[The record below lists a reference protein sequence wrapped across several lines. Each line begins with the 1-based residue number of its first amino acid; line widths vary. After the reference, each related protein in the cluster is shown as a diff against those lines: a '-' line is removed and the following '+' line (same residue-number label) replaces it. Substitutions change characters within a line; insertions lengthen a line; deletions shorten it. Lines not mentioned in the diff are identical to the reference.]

1 MSLYNF
7 RVEFDPTDL
16 KVGDVEENAR
26 EFQESEG
33 TDVRLNEM
41 KKEIGN
47 VVHEKGRTQVRKARS
62 FWMIMQFSG
71 KSKHSNWRYT
81 EIEKVLV
88 LKRVSGVP
96 KFRQTAEL
104 LRLMGRKERIR
115 NVCVVAHID
124 HGKTTMTDSL
134 LIEAGLL
141 PSQVAG
147 SARVLDYLEEEQKRG
162 ITIKTANISFLHEV
176 DGSAHLI
183 NLVDTPGHVDFTGK
197 VTRALRAVDGAIVV
211 VDAVEEVMAQTET
224 VTRQA
229 LEERV
234 RPVLFIN
241 KVDRLIKELKL
252 SPDEI
257 QKKFVRVI
265 TDFNNIIE
273 IYGEPRFKEK
283 WKVDPSKQ
291 TVVFGSALHR
301 WGFTLE
307 IAEKKSIRFSDRDIM
322 DAYEHETWQE
332 LSKVV
337 PLHTAILDMVV
348 KNLPSPLESQRYRI
362 PKIWKGS
369 LTSEIGQA
377 MMNCNGQGPTVI
389 GITAAQM
396 VQNEGLV
403 ATGRIFSGSVKKGD
417 NAYLVSANKVHSVQQ
432 VSLNMGAF
440 REAVSEISAGNIAAL
455 SGLESARAGETVVDV
470 EHKSMSIPFGNAQYV
485 SEPVMTIAVEPKN
498 PKDLE
503 SLLEGLKKLSI
514 EDPNLI
520 TMLDTE
526 TGQHLLSGMGEL
538 HLEVAMNFLKR
549 YLGDVELNASSPIAA
564 YRETVLKGGAVVMAK
579 SPNKRNEFWVQTEPL
594 ESKAIKVLEKSLTPS
609 MGKFEKSGW
618 GEIWAVDEHINILV
632 DLTKHTEHLQEVK
645 DSIVSGFY
653 WTCRTGPLSEQ
664 PLRGVKVKLM
674 NLKLDRNPE
683 NREPSQVTR
692 AISRSILG
700 SLLTANPTLLEPI
713 YKVIVSVP
721 PQYFGTCS
729 KIITRRH
736 GKIQATEQKGQ
747 AANITG
753 FVPVAQT
760 FGLSAEMRTATS
772 GHVFW
777 QLTFDHWEKMA
788 QKPKAEVVGK
798 LRVRRGL
805 PAEVPQPSAFVD
817 EILS

>member
-1 MSLYNF
+1 M
-7 RVEFDPTDL
+7 
-16 KVGDVEENAR
+16 G
-26 EFQESEG
+26 
-33 TDVRLNEM
+33 
-41 KKEIGN
+41 KKD
-47 VVHEKGRTQVRKARS
+47 
-62 FWMIMQFSG
+62 
-71 KSKHSNWRYT
+71 
-81 EIEKVLV
+81 
-88 LKRVSGVP
+88 
-96 KFRQTAEL
+96 
-104 LRLMGRKERIR
+104 RIR

-141 PSQVAG
+141 PSRVAG

-162 ITIKTANISFLHEV
+162 ITIKTANISFLHEMN
-176 DGSAHLI
+176 GSAYLI

-257 QKKFVRVI
+257 QKKFVRII

-273 IYGEPRFKEK
+273 IYGEPRFREK

-291 TVVFGSALHR
+291 SVVFGSALHR

-307 IAEKKSIRFSDRDIM
+307 IAEKKGITFSDRDIT

-332 LSKVV
+332 LSQVV

-348 KNLPSPLESQRYRI
+348 KNLPSPVESQRYRI

-369 LTSEIGQA
+369 LATEIGKA
-377 MMNCNGQGPTVI
+377 MANCDDQGPTVI
-389 GITAAQM
+389 SITAAQV
-396 VQNEGLV
+396 VQNEGLI

-417 NAYLVSANKVHSVQQ
+417 NAYLINAGKVHCVQQ
-432 VSLNMGAF
+432 VSLYMGAF

-455 SGLESARAGETVVDV
+455 KGLESARAGETVVDV

-485 SEPVMTIAVEPKN
+485 SEPVMTIAIEPKN

-503 SLLEGLKKLSI
+503 SLLEGLQKLSI

-520 TMLDTE
+520 TTLDTE

-538 HLEVAMNFLKR
+538 HLEVAMNFLKK
-549 YLGDVELNASSPIAA
+549 YIGDVELDATSPIAA
-564 YRETVLKGGAVVMAK
+564 YRETVLKSGALVMTN
-579 SPNKRNEFWVQTEPL
+579 SPNKRNKFWVQTEPL
-594 ESKAIKVLEKSLTPS
+594 ESKAIKVLEKNLTYDKS
-609 MGKFEKSGW
+609 NFGKSEE
-618 GEIWAVDEHINILV
+618 GEIWAIDEHINILV
-632 DLTKHTEHLQEVK
+632 DSTKQAEHLQEVK
-645 DSIVSGFY
+645 DNIVSGFY

-674 NLKLDRNPE
+674 NAKLDTNPE

-692 AISRSILG
+692 AISRAILG

-721 PQYFGTCS
+721 LQYLGTCS

-736 GKIQATEQKGQ
+736 GKIEATQQKGQ
-747 AANITG
+747 SAIITG
-753 FVPVAQT
+753 YVPVAQT

-788 QKPKAEVVGK
+788 QKPMAEVVGQ

>member
-1 MSLYNF
+1 M
-7 RVEFDPTDL
+7 
-16 KVGDVEENAR
+16 
-26 EFQESEG
+26 
-33 TDVRLNEM
+33 
-41 KKEIGN
+41 GN
-47 VVHEKGRTQVRKARS
+47 
-62 FWMIMQFSG
+62 
-71 KSKHSNWRYT
+71 
-81 EIEKVLV
+81 
-88 LKRVSGVP
+88 
-96 KFRQTAEL
+96 
-104 LRLMGRKERIR
+104 KERIR
-115 NVCVVAHID
+115 NVSVVAHID

-141 PSQVAG
+141 PSRVAG

-162 ITIKTANISFLHEV
+162 ITIKTANISFLHEM
-176 DGSAHLI
+176 DGSPYLI

-224 VTRQA
+224 VMRQA

-257 QKKFVRVI
+257 QKKFVRII

-273 IYGEPRFKEK
+273 IYGEPRFREN

-291 TVVFGSALHR
+291 SVVFGSALHR

-307 IAEKKSIRFSDRDIM
+307 IAEKKGMTFSGRDIT

-332 LSKVV
+332 LSRVV

-348 KNLPSPLESQRYRI
+348 KNLPSPVESQRYRI

-369 LTSEIGQA
+369 LTSEIGHA
-377 MMNCNGQGPTVI
+377 MANCDDQGPTVI
-389 GITAAQM
+389 GITAAQV

-417 NAYLVSANKVHSVQQ
+417 NAYLVSAGKVHCVQQ
-432 VSLNMGAF
+432 VSLYMGAF

-455 SGLESARAGETVVDV
+455 TGLESARAGETVVDV
-470 EHKSMSIPFGNAQYV
+470 EHKSISIPFGNAPYV
-485 SEPVMTIAVEPKN
+485 SEPVMTIAIEPKN

-520 TMLDTE
+520 TTLDTE

-538 HLEVAMNFLKR
+538 HLEVAMNFLKK
-549 YLGDVELNASSPIAA
+549 YIGDVELDATSPIAA
-564 YRETVLKGGAVVMAK
+564 YRETLLKGGAMVMTK
-579 SPNKRNEFWVQTEPL
+579 SPNKRNKFWVQTEPL
-594 ESKAIKVLEKSLTPS
+594 ESKAITALEKSLTHGTS
-609 MGKFEKSGW
+609 KFGKSGQE
-618 GEIWAVDEHINILV
+618 EIWAVDEHINILV
-632 DLTKHTEHLQEVK
+632 DSTEHAEHLQEVK
-645 DSIVSGFY
+645 NDVVSGFY

-674 NLKLDRNPE
+674 DVKLDRNPE

-692 AISRSILG
+692 AMSRAILG

-713 YKVIVSVP
+713 YMAIVSVP
-721 PQYFGTCS
+721 LQYLGTCS

-736 GKIQATEQKGQ
+736 GKIEATRQKGQ
-747 AANITG
+747 SAIITG
-753 FVPVAQT
+753 YVPVAQT

-777 QLTFDHWEKMA
+777 QLIFDHWEKMA
-788 QKPKAEVVGK
+788 QKLEAEVVRQ

>member
-1 MSLYNF
+1 M
-7 RVEFDPTDL
+7 
-16 KVGDVEENAR
+16 
-26 EFQESEG
+26 
-33 TDVRLNEM
+33 
-41 KKEIGN
+41 
-47 VVHEKGRTQVRKARS
+47 
-62 FWMIMQFSG
+62 
-71 KSKHSNWRYT
+71 
-81 EIEKVLV
+81 
-88 LKRVSGVP
+88 P

-104 LRLMGRKERIR
+104 LRLMDKKERIR

-141 PSQVAG
+141 PPHVAG

-162 ITIKTANISFLHEV
+162 ITIKTANISFLHEA
-176 DGSAHLI
+176 DGSPYLI

-252 SPDEI
+252 SPNEI
-257 QKKFVRVI
+257 QKKFVHII

-273 IYGEPRFKEK
+273 IYGEPRFTEK

-291 TVVFGSALHR
+291 SVAFGSALHR

-307 IAEKKSIRFSDRDIM
+307 IAEKKGIRFSDRDIT

-332 LSKVV
+332 LSQVV

-348 KNLPSPLESQRYRI
+348 KNLPSPVESQRYRV

-377 MMNCNGQGPTVI
+377 MANCDDQGPTVI
-389 GITAAQM
+389 GITAAQI

-417 NAYLVSANKVHSVQQ
+417 NVYLLGAGKDHCVQQ
-432 VSLNMGAF
+432 VSLYMSAF
-440 REAVSEISAGNIAAL
+440 REAVGQISAGNIAAL
-455 SGLESARAGETVVDV
+455 TGLESARAGETVVDV
-470 EHKSMSIPFGNAQYV
+470 QHKSMSIPFENAQYV
-485 SEPVMTIAVEPKN
+485 SEPVMTIAIEPKN

-503 SLLEGLKKLSI
+503 SLLEALKRLSI
-514 EDPNLI
+514 EDPNLV
-520 TMLDTE
+520 TTVDTE

-538 HLEVAMNFLKR
+538 HLEVAMNFLKK
-549 YLGDVELNASSPIAA
+549 YIGDVELDATSPIAA
-564 YRETVLKGGAVVMAK
+564 YRETVFKSGALVMTK

-594 ESKAIKVLEKSLTPS
+594 ESKAITVLEKSLS
-609 MGKFEKSGW
+609 YREDRFGKSAG
-618 GEIWAVDEHINILV
+618 GEIWAVDERINILV
-632 DLTKHTEHLQEVK
+632 DSTKQAEHLQEVK
-645 DSIVSGFY
+645 NDVVSGFY

-674 NLKLDRNPE
+674 DVKLDRNPE

-692 AISRSILG
+692 AISRAILG

-713 YKVIVSVP
+713 YKVEVSVP
-721 PQYFGTCS
+721 LQWLGTCS

-736 GKIQATEQKGQ
+736 GKIEATQQKGQ
-747 AANITG
+747 SAIITG
-753 FVPVAQT
+753 YVPVAQT

-777 QLTFDHWEKMA
+777 QLTFDHWEKMPE
-788 QKPKAEVVGK
+788 KLEAEVVTQ

-805 PAEVPQPSAFVD
+805 PPEVPQPRAFVD

>member
-1 MSLYNF
+1 
-7 RVEFDPTDL
+7 
-16 KVGDVEENAR
+16 
-26 EFQESEG
+26 
-33 TDVRLNEM
+33 
-41 KKEIGN
+41 
-47 VVHEKGRTQVRKARS
+47 
-62 FWMIMQFSG
+62 
-71 KSKHSNWRYT
+71 
-81 EIEKVLV
+81 
-88 LKRVSGVP
+88 VP

-104 LRLMGRKERIR
+104 LKLMGRKERIR
-115 NVCVVAHID
+115 NVGVVAHID

-141 PSQVAG
+141 PPHVAG

-176 DGSAHLI
+176 DGSPYLI

-252 SPDEI
+252 SPNEI
-257 QKKFVRVI
+257 QEKFVRII

-273 IYGEPRFKEK
+273 IYGEPGFREE

-291 TVVFGSALHR
+291 SVVFGSALHR

-307 IAEKKSIRFSDRDIM
+307 IAEKKGIRFSDRDM
-322 DAYEHETWQE
+322 TDAYEHETWQE
-332 LSKVV
+332 LSQVV

-348 KNLPSPLESQRYRI
+348 KNLPSPVESQRYRV

-377 MMNCNGQGPTVI
+377 MANCDDQGPTVI
-389 GITAAQM
+389 DITAAQV

-417 NAYLVSANKVHSVQQ
+417 NVYLVSAGKDHCVQR
-432 VSLNMGAF
+432 VSLYMSAF
-440 REAVSEISAGNIAAL
+440 REAVSHISAGNIAAL
-455 SGLESARAGETVVDV
+455 TGLESARAGETVVDV
-470 EHKSMSIPFGNAQYV
+470 EHKSMSIPFENALCV
-485 SEPVMTIAVEPKN
+485 SEPVMTIAIEPKN

-503 SLLEGLKKLSI
+503 SLLEGLKRLSI

-520 TMLDTE
+520 TTVDNE

-538 HLEVAMNFLKR
+538 HLEVAMNFLKK
-549 YLGDVELNASSPIAA
+549 YIGGVELDATSPIAA
-564 YRETVLKGGAVVMAK
+564 YRETVLKSGALVMTK
-579 SPNKRNEFWVQTEPL
+579 SPNKRNKFWVQTEPL
-594 ESKAIKVLEKSLTPS
+594 ESKAITVIEKSLTY
-609 MGKFEKSGW
+609 GEDKFGKSGE
-618 GEIWAVDEHINILV
+618 GEIWAVDERINILV
-632 DLTKHTEHLQEVK
+632 DSTTHAEHLQEVK
-645 DSIVSGFY
+645 NDVVSGFY

-674 NLKLDRNPE
+674 DVKLDRNPE
-683 NREPSQVTR
+683 NRGPSQVTR
-692 AISRSILG
+692 AISRAILG
-700 SLLTANPTLLEPI
+700 SLLTANPILLEPI
-713 YKVIVSVP
+713 YKVEVSVP
-721 PQYFGTCS
+721 LQWLGTCS

-736 GKIQATEQKGQ
+736 GKIEVTEQQGGS
-747 AANITG
+747 ATITG
-753 FVPVAQT
+753 YVPVAQT
-760 FGLSAEMRTATS
+760 FGLPVEMRTATS

-777 QLTFDHWEKMA
+777 QLTFDHWEKMPE
-788 QKPKAEVVGK
+788 KLEAEVVTQ

-805 PAEVPQPSAFVD
+805 PAEVPQPRAFVD

>member
-1 MSLYNF
+1 M
-7 RVEFDPTDL
+7 
-16 KVGDVEENAR
+16 
-26 EFQESEG
+26 
-33 TDVRLNEM
+33 
-41 KKEIGN
+41 
-47 VVHEKGRTQVRKARS
+47 
-62 FWMIMQFSG
+62 
-71 KSKHSNWRYT
+71 
-81 EIEKVLV
+81 
-88 LKRVSGVP
+88 P

-104 LRLMGRKERIR
+104 LKLMGKKERIR

-141 PSQVAG
+141 PSRVTG

-176 DGSAHLI
+176 DGSPYLI

-241 KVDRLIKELKL
+241 KVDRLIRELKL
-252 SPDEI
+252 SPDAI
-257 QKKFVRVI
+257 QKKFVRII

-273 IYGEPRFKEK
+273 IYGEPRFSAK

-291 TVVFGSALHR
+291 SVVFGSALHR

-307 IAEKKSIRFSDRDIM
+307 IAEKKGIRFSDRDIA
-322 DAYEHETWQE
+322 DAYEHETWRE

-337 PLHTAILDMVV
+337 PLYTAILDMVV
-348 KNLPSPLESQRYRI
+348 KNLPSPLESQRYRV

-377 MMNCNGQGPTVI
+377 MANCDDQGPTVI
-389 GITAAQM
+389 GITAAQV

-417 NAYLVSANKVHSVQQ
+417 DVYLVGAGKVHCVQQ
-432 VSLNMGAF
+432 VSLYMSAF
-440 REAVSEISAGNIAAL
+440 RETVSLISAGNIAAL
-455 SGLESARAGETVVDV
+455 TGLESARAGETVVDV

-485 SEPVMTIAVEPKN
+485 SEPVMTIAIEPKN

-520 TMLDTE
+520 TTLDTE

-538 HLEVAMNFLKR
+538 HLEVAMNFLKK
-549 YLGDVELNASSPIAA
+549 YIGDVKLEATSPIAA
-564 YRETVLKGGAVVMAK
+564 YRETVLKSGALVMTN
-579 SPNKRNEFWVQTEPL
+579 SPNKRNKFWIKIEPL
-594 ESKAIKVLEKSLTPS
+594 ESKAITVLEKSLTYS
-609 MGKFEKSGW
+609 KSKFGKSGE
-618 GEIWAVDEHINILV
+618 GEIWAVDERINVLV
-632 DLTKHTEHLQEVK
+632 DSTKHAEHLQEVK
-645 DSIVSGFY
+645 NDVVSGFY
-653 WTCRTGPLSEQ
+653 WACRTGPLSEH

-674 NLKLDRNPE
+674 DVKLDGNPE

-692 AISRSILG
+692 AISRAILG
-700 SLLTANPTLLEPI
+700 SLLTANPALLEPI
-713 YKVIVSVP
+713 YKVEVSVP
-721 PQYFGTCS
+721 LQWLGTCS

-736 GKIQATEQKGQ
+736 GKIEATQQKGQ
-747 AANITG
+747 SAIITG
-753 FVPVAQT
+753 YVPVAQT
-760 FGLSAEMRTATS
+760 LGLPAEMRAATS

-788 QKPKAEVVGK
+788 QKLEAEVVTQ
-798 LRVRRGL
+798 LRVGRGL
-805 PAEVPQPSAFVD
+805 PAEVPQPKAFVD

>member
-1 MSLYNF
+1 M
-7 RVEFDPTDL
+7 
-16 KVGDVEENAR
+16 
-26 EFQESEG
+26 
-33 TDVRLNEM
+33 
-41 KKEIGN
+41 
-47 VVHEKGRTQVRKARS
+47 
-62 FWMIMQFSG
+62 
-71 KSKHSNWRYT
+71 
-81 EIEKVLV
+81 
-88 LKRVSGVP
+88 
-96 KFRQTAEL
+96 
-104 LRLMGRKERIR
+104 RLMGNKERIR

-141 PSQVAG
+141 PPQVAG

-176 DGSAHLI
+176 NGSPYLV

-211 VDAVEEVMAQTET
+211 VDAVEGVMAQTET

-234 RPVLFIN
+234 KPVLFIN

-257 QKKFVRVI
+257 QKKFVHII

-273 IYGEPRFKEK
+273 VYGEPRFGEK

-291 TVVFGSALHR
+291 SVVFGSALHR

-307 IAEKKSIRFSDRDIM
+307 IAEKKGMRFSDGGIT
-322 DAYEHETWQE
+322 DAYEHEAWQE
-332 LSKVV
+332 LSQVV

-348 KNLPSPLESQRYRI
+348 KNLPSPIESQRYRV
-362 PKIWKGS
+362 PKIWKGN

-377 MMNCNGQGPTVI
+377 MVNCDDRGPTVI
-389 GITAAQM
+389 GITAAQ
-396 VQNEGLV
+396 VVPNEGLV

-417 NAYLVSANKVHSVQQ
+417 NVYLIRAGKDHCVQQ
-432 VSLNMGAF
+432 VSLYMSAF
-440 REAVSEISAGNIAAL
+440 REAVDHISAGNIAAL
-455 SGLESARAGETVVDV
+455 TGLESARAGETVVDV
-470 EHKSMSIPFGNAQYV
+470 EHKSMSIPFENAQSV
-485 SEPVMTIAVEPKN
+485 SEPVMTIAIEPKN

-503 SLLEGLKKLSI
+503 NLLEALKKLST

-520 TMLDTE
+520 TTVDTE

-538 HLEVAMNFLKR
+538 HLDVAMNFLKN
-549 YLGDVELNASSPIAA
+549 YLGDVELVATSPIAV
-564 YRETVLKGGAVVMAK
+564 YRETVLKNGALVMTK
-579 SPNKRNEFWVQTEPL
+579 SPNKLNMFWVQTEPL
-594 ESKAIKVLEKSLTPS
+594 ESKAITALEKSPICGEDKL
-609 MGKFEKSGW
+609 EKSGK
-618 GEIWAVDEHINILV
+618 GEIWAVDEHINVLV
-632 DLTKHTEHLQEVK
+632 DSTKHAEYLQEVK
-645 DSIVSGFY
+645 NDVVSGFR
-653 WTCRTGPLSEQ
+653 WTCRTGPLCEQ
-664 PLRGVKVKLM
+664 PLRGVKVKLIDVM
-674 NLKLDRNPE
+674 LDRNPE

-692 AISRSILG
+692 GISRAILG

-713 YKVIVSVP
+713 YKVEVSAP
-721 PQYFGTCS
+721 LQWLGACS
-729 KIITRRH
+729 KIITHRH
-736 GKIQATEQKGQ
+736 GKIGTTQQKGLSTI
-747 AANITG
+747 ITG
-753 FVPVAQT
+753 YLPVAQT
-760 FGLSAEMRTATS
+760 FGLSAEMRTTTS

-788 QKPKAEVVGK
+788 ERLEAEVVIR

-805 PAEVPQPSAFVD
+805 PPEIPQPRAFVD